1 MGPPGESDGTFPW
14 LKLFTI
20 HRIRQNGPAD
30 GQYIKNEKSF
40 RSMYPQRPQFSH
52 SLTDHCP
59 SDHRTKKQAGTS
71 SVSAC
76 LNHLSSKT
84 VSGPGLLSPPN
95 GVRAPAFCHTSAAYS
110 SSFFLAAGLM
120 FLGTAMRI
128 STNSSPFLGDL
139 PSVWMP
145 FSLRR
150 ILAPDWIPAG
160 ILQLTLP

>member
-1 MGPPGESDGTFPW
+1 MGWRVLRQVVSRIEFIIWPQKSDGFWGFFVSSGSLFFGAHRMGPPGESDGKFPW
-14 LKLFTI
+14 HKLFTI
-20 HRIRQNGPAD
+20 HRIRKNGQTD

-84 VSGPGLLSPPN
+84 VSGPRPSVTAKRCQGPGLLS
-95 GVRAPAFCHTSAAYS
+95 H
-110 SSFFLAAGLM
+110 
-120 FLGTAMRI
+120 
-128 STNSSPFLGDL
+128 
-139 PSVWMP
+139 
-145 FSLRR
+145 
-150 ILAPDWIPAG
+150 
-160 ILQLTLP
+160 